1 MPLFDRG
8 CSTGVYWMSIRFSR
22 RQCLVSTSLLAI
34 AASSP
39 RSPAEEV
46 AGEKIASRPVIG
58 KPVTC
63 RTIPLGQAG
72 IRRVVTAIA
81 ADPRGEYLAA
91 AGDDCKIRIL
101 RTRDLKV
108 VRTLV
113 EHDDIVRTLDFD
125 PTGKKLVSAGNDG
138 RLILWNRDESFRFIR
153 EVAGSPALSEVTFAP
168 DGSGLAAVGF
178 ESEVFLLGNGDS
190 QRVSLKCACQDLRAV
205 RYRDDAAVL
214 AVAGRCGTL
223 HLFDSATKECEEH
236 RLHTARIRDI
246 VFLPS
251 GNVAICVAE
260 DGFVS
265 VFDTSGVQP
274 PRRFRAITGKLFAV
288 TILDS
293 ELVAVAGSDNVIRV
307 IDWEKG
313 QIVRRLEG
321 HTGSVT
327 ALDAQRGL
335 LFSGS
340 YDATLRR
347 WSIADIVA
355 GRQRIAGAAAAGTGP
370 RVD

>member
-1 MPLFDRG
+1 
-8 CSTGVYWMSIRFSR
+8 MSSRFSR
-22 RQCLVSTSLLAI
+22 RQCLVSTGLLAVS
-34 AASSP
+34 AAGLRLAAQEPSDS
-39 RSPAEEV
+39 
-46 AGEKIASRPVIG
+46 KIASRPVIG

-81 ADPRGEYLAA
+81 ADPRGEFLAA
-91 AGDDCKIRIL
+91 AGDDYKIRIL
-101 RTRDLKV
+101 RTADLKV

-113 EHDDIVRTLDFD
+113 EHGDIVRTLDFD
-125 PTGKKLVSAGNDG
+125 PTGKQLVSAGNDG
-138 RLILWNRDESFRFIR
+138 RLILWNRDEAFRFIR
-153 EVAGSPALSEVTFAP
+153 EVAGSPALAEVTFAP

-178 ESEVFLLGNGDS
+178 ESEVFLLGNGDG
-190 QRVSLKCACQDLRAV
+190 QRVSLQCACQDLRAV
-205 RYRDDAAVL
+205 KYRDDAAVL

-223 HLFDSATKECEEH
+223 HLFNSETKECDEH
-236 RLHTARIRDI
+236 RLHVGRIRDI

-251 GNVAICVAE
+251 GNMAVCVAE

-265 VFDTSGVQP
+265 VFDTSGSQP
-274 PRRFRAITGKLFAV
+274 PRRFRATTGKLFAV
-288 TILDS
+288 AVLSSD
-293 ELVAVAGSDNVIRV
+293 LVAVAGSDNIIRV
-307 IDWEKG
+307 IDWAKG
-313 QIVRRLEG
+313 QVVRRLEG
-321 HTGSVT
+321 HTGSVI
-327 ALDAQRGL
+327 ALDSQSGL

-355 GRQRIAGAAAAGTGP
+355 GRQRIAGAGAAGTGP

>member
-1 MPLFDRG
+1 
-8 CSTGVYWMSIRFSR
+8 MSSRFSR
-22 RQCLVSTSLLAI
+22 RQCLVSAGILAI
-34 AASSP
+34 ASTSL
-39 RSPAEEV
+39 RSAADEP
-46 AGEKIASRPVIG
+46 AGEKIASRSVIA
-58 KPVTC
+58 KPVAC

-91 AGDDCKIRIL
+91 AGDDYKIRIL
-101 RTRDLKV
+101 RTTDLKV

-113 EHDDIVRTLDFD
+113 EHGDIVRTLAFD
-125 PTGKKLVSAGNDG
+125 PNGKQLVSAGNDG
-138 RLILWNRDESFRFIR
+138 RLILWDREESFQFIR
-153 EVAGSPALSEVTFAP
+153 EVAGSPALAEVTFAP

-178 ESEVFLLGNGDS
+178 DRKVFLLGKEDS
-190 QRVSLKCACQDLRAV
+190 KRASLTCVCHDLRAV

-223 HLFDSATKECEEH
+223 HLFDSVTKECSEH
-236 RLHTARIRDI
+236 RLHAARIRDI

-251 GNVAICVAE
+251 GNIVICVAE

-265 VFDTSGVQP
+265 VFDTAGGLPSRQ
-274 PRRFRAITGKLFAV
+274 FRVTTGKLFAV
-288 TILDS
+288 TVLNS

-307 IDWEKG
+307 IDWKQG
-313 QIVRRLEG
+313 QVVRRLEG
-321 HTGSVT
+321 HTGSVI
-327 ALDAQRGL
+327 ALDARSGL

-347 WSIADIVA
+347 WSITDIVA
-355 GRQRIAGAAAAGTGP
+355 GRERIAGAGAAGTGP

>member
-1 MPLFDRG
+1 
-8 CSTGVYWMSIRFSR
+8 MSSRFSR
-22 RQCLVSTSLLAI
+22 RQCLISASLLAI
-34 AASSP
+34 APTSL
-39 RSPAEEV
+39 RSTAEEPV
-46 AGEKIASRPVIG
+46 DEKIALRPVIG

-91 AGDDCKIRIL
+91 AGDDYKIRIL
-101 RTRDLKV
+101 RTTDLKV

-113 EHDDIVRTLDFD
+113 EHGDIVRTLDFD
-125 PTGKKLVSAGNDG
+125 PTGRQLVSAGNDG
-138 RLILWNRDESFRFIR
+138 RLILWDREESFQFIR
-153 EVAGSPALSEVTFAP
+153 EVAGSPALAEVTFAP

-178 ESEVFLLGNGDS
+178 EREVFLLGNGES
-190 QRVSLKCACQDLRAV
+190 KRVSLKCGCQDLRAV
-205 RYRDDAAVL
+205 RYRDDSAVL

-223 HLFDSATKECEEH
+223 HLFDSVTKECIEH
-236 RLHTARIRDI
+236 RLHAARIRDI

-251 GNVAICVAE
+251 GNMAICVAE

-265 VFDTSGVQP
+265 VFDTAGVQP
-274 PRRFRAITGKLFAV
+274 SRQFRVTTGKLFAV
-288 TILDS
+288 TVLNS

-307 IDWEKG
+307 IDWKEG
-313 QIVRRLEG
+313 QVVRRLEG
-321 HTGSVT
+321 HTGSVI
-327 ALDAQRGL
+327 ALDAQSGL

-347 WSIADIVA
+347 WSVSDIVA
-355 GRQRIAGAAAAGTGP
+355 GRQRIAGAGAAGSGP

>member
-1 MPLFDRG
+1 
-8 CSTGVYWMSIRFSR
+8 MSSRCSR
-22 RQCLVSTSLLAI
+22 RQCLVSASLLAI
-34 AASSP
+34 ASTSLRAT
-39 RSPAEEV
+39 AEEP
-46 AGEKIASRPVIG
+46 ADETIASRSVIG

-91 AGDDCKIRIL
+91 AGDDFKIRIL
-101 RTRDLKV
+101 RTTDLKV

-113 EHDDIVRTLDFD
+113 EHGDIVRTLDFD
-125 PTGKKLVSAGNDG
+125 PTGKRLVSAGNDG
-138 RLILWNRDESFRFIR
+138 RLILWNREESFRFIR
-153 EVAGSPALSEVTFAP
+153 EVAGSPALAEVTFAP

-178 ESEVFLLGNGDS
+178 ESEVFLLGNGES
-190 QRVSLKCACQDLRAV
+190 QRIPLKCACQDLRAV

-223 HLFDSATKECEEH
+223 HLFDSVTNKCKEYP
-236 RLHTARIRDI
+236 LNAARIRDI

-251 GNVAICVAE
+251 GNVAVCVAE
-260 DGFVS
+260 DGFVY

-274 PRRFRAITGKLFAV
+274 QRRFRVTTGKLFAV
-288 TILDS
+288 TVLNS

-313 QIVRRLEG
+313 QVVRRLEG
-321 HTGSVT
+321 HTGSVI
-327 ALDAQRGL
+327 ALDAQSGL

-355 GRQRIAGAAAAGTGP
+355 GRQRIAGAGAAGTGP

>member
-1 MPLFDRG
+1 
-8 CSTGVYWMSIRFSR
+8 MSSRFSR
-22 RQCLVSTSLLAI
+22 RQCLVSGSLLAI
-34 AASSP
+34 AATALPST
-39 RSPAEEV
+39 AEEP
-46 AGEKIASRPVIG
+46 ADDKIASRSVIG

-91 AGDDCKIRIL
+91 AGDDYKIRIL
-101 RTRDLKV
+101 RTTDLRWFGRWLSMV
-108 VRTLV
+108 TLFARS
-113 EHDDIVRTLDFD
+113 ILTL
-125 PTGKKLVSAGNDG
+125 PGKRLVSAGNDG
-138 RLILWNRDESFRFIR
+138 RLILWNREEAFQFIR
-153 EVAGSPALSEVTFAP
+153 EVAGSPALAEVTFAP

-178 ESEVFLLGNGDS
+178 ESEVFLLGNGES

-223 HLFDSATKECEEH
+223 HLFDSVTKECNEH
-236 RLHTARIRDI
+236 RLHAGRIRDI

-251 GNVAICVAE
+251 GNMAICVAE

-265 VFDTSGVQP
+265 VFDTAGIQP
-274 PRRFRAITGKLFAV
+274 PRQFRVTTGKLFAV
-288 TILDS
+288 TVLNS
-293 ELVAVAGSDNVIRV
+293 ELVAVAGSDNIIRV
-307 IDWEKG
+307 IDWKKG
-313 QIVRRLEG
+313 QVVRRLEG
-321 HTGSVT
+321 HTGSVI
-327 ALDAQRGL
+327 ALDAQSGL

-340 YDATLRR
+340 TMRR
-347 WSIADIVA
+347 YVVVHCRHRCRAA
-355 GRQRIAGAAAAGTGP
+355 ENCRCRGRGRGP

>member
-1 MPLFDRG
+1 MT
-8 CSTGVYWMSIRFSR
+8 SRFSR
-22 RQCLVSTSLLAI
+22 RQCLVSTSLLALSVSSMRS
-34 AASSP
+34 AADE
-39 RSPAEEV
+39 PAD
-46 AGEKIASRPVIG
+46 EKIASRPVIG
-58 KPVTC
+58 KPVAC
-63 RTIPLGQAG
+63 RTIPLGQTG

-91 AGDDCKIRIL
+91 AGDDYKIRIM
-101 RTRDLKV
+101 RTEDLKV

-113 EHDDIVRTLDFD
+113 EHGDIVRTLDFD
-125 PTGKKLVSAGNDG
+125 PSGKRLVSAGNDG

-153 EVAGSPALSEVTFAP
+153 EVAGSPALAEVTFAP

-178 ESEVFLLGNGDS
+178 ESEVFLLGNGES
-190 QRVSLKCACQDLRAV
+190 QRVALQCACQDLRAV

-223 HLFDSATKECEEH
+223 HLFDTATKQCEEH

-246 VFLPS
+246 AFLQS
-251 GNVAICVAE
+251 GNMAICVAE

-265 VFDTSGVQP
+265 VFDTSGAQP
-274 PRRFRAITGKLFAV
+274 PRRFRATTGKLFAV
-288 TILDS
+288 TILNS
-293 ELVAVAGSDNVIRV
+293 ELVAVAGSDNVIRIV
-307 IDWEKG
+307 DWEKG
-313 QIVRRLEG
+313 QVVRRLDG
-321 HTGSVT
+321 HTGSVI
-327 ALDAQRGL
+327 ALDAQTGL

-355 GRQRIAGAAAAGTGP
+355 GRQRIAGAGAAGTGP

>member
-1 MPLFDRG
+1 
-8 CSTGVYWMSIRFSR
+8 MSSRFSR
-22 RQCLVSTSLLAI
+22 RQCLVSGSLLAI
-34 AASSP
+34 AATALPST
-39 RSPAEEV
+39 AEEP
-46 AGEKIASRPVIG
+46 ADDKIASRSVIG

-91 AGDDCKIRIL
+91 AGDDYKIRIL
-101 RTRDLKV
+101 RTTDLKV

-113 EHDDIVRTLDFD
+113 EHGDIVRTLDFD
-125 PTGKKLVSAGNDG
+125 PTGKRLVSAGNDG
-138 RLILWNRDESFRFIR
+138 RLILWNREEAFQFIR
-153 EVAGSPALSEVTFAP
+153 EVAGSPALAEVTFAP

-178 ESEVFLLGNGDS
+178 ESEVFLLGNGES

-223 HLFDSATKECEEH
+223 HLFDSVTKECNEH
-236 RLHTARIRDI
+236 RLHAGRIRDI

-251 GNVAICVAE
+251 GNMAICVAE

-265 VFDTSGVQP
+265 VFDTAGIQP
-274 PRRFRAITGKLFAV
+274 PRQFRVTTGKLFAV
-288 TILDS
+288 TVLNS
-293 ELVAVAGSDNVIRV
+293 ELVAVAGSDNIIRV
-307 IDWEKG
+307 IDWKKG
-313 QIVRRLEG
+313 QVVRRLEG
-321 HTGSVT
+321 HTGSVI
-327 ALDAQRGL
+327 ALDAQSGL

-355 GRQRIAGAAAAGTGP
+355 GRQRIAGAGAAGAGP

>member
-1 MPLFDRG
+1 
-8 CSTGVYWMSIRFSR
+8 MSSSFSR
-22 RQCLVSTSLLAI
+22 RQCLVSTGLLAI
-34 AASSP
+34 AASP
-39 RSPAEEV
+39 LRSSADDSV
-46 AGEKIASRPVIG
+46 DDKIASRSVIGKPVIG

-72 IRRVVTAIA
+72 FRRVVTAIA
-81 ADPRGEYLAA
+81 ADPRGEFLAA

-101 RTRDLKV
+101 RTSDLKV

-125 PTGKKLVSAGNDG
+125 RTGKQLVSAGNDG
-138 RLILWNRDESFRFIR
+138 RLILWNRDTSFRFIR
-153 EVAGSPALSEVTFAP
+153 EVAGSPALAEVTFAP
-168 DGSGLAAVGF
+168 DGRGLAAVGF
-178 ESEVFLLGNGDS
+178 ESEVFLLGNGEGE
-190 QRVSLKCACQDLRAV
+190 RFSLKCACQDLRAV
-205 RYRDDAAVL
+205 RYRDDSAVL

-223 HLFDSATKECEEH
+223 HLFDSDTNECAEH
-236 RLHTARIRDI
+236 RLHAGRIRDI

-251 GNVAICVAE
+251 RSIAVCVAE

-274 PRRFRAITGKLFAV
+274 PRRFRVTTGKLFAV
-288 TILDS
+288 TVLNSDLI
-293 ELVAVAGSDNVIRV
+293 AVAGSDNVIRV
-307 IDWEKG
+307 IDWQKG

-321 HTGSVT
+321 HTGSVI
-327 ALDAQRGL
+327 ALDSQSGL

-347 WSIADIVA
+347 WSIDDIVA
-355 GRQRIAGAAAAGTGP
+355 GRQRIAGTGP

>member
-1 MPLFDRG
+1 
-8 CSTGVYWMSIRFSR
+8 MSSRFSR
-22 RQCLVSTSLLAI
+22 RQCLVSASLFAIASTSL
-34 AASSP
+34 
-39 RSPAEEV
+39 RSTAEEP
-46 AGEKIASRPVIG
+46 ADEKIASRSVIG

-91 AGDDCKIRIL
+91 AGDDYKIRIL
-101 RTRDLKV
+101 RTMDLKV

-113 EHDDIVRTLDFD
+113 EHGDIVRTLDFD
-125 PTGKKLVSAGNDG
+125 PTGKRLVSAGNDG
-138 RLILWNRDESFRFIR
+138 RLILWNREEAFQFIR
-153 EVAGSPALSEVTFAP
+153 EVAGSPALAEVTFAP

-178 ESEVFLLGNGDS
+178 ESEVFLLGNGES

-223 HLFDSATKECEEH
+223 HLFDSSTKQCNEH
-236 RLHTARIRDI
+236 RLHAARIRDI
-246 VFLPS
+246 VFLPF
-251 GNVAICVAE
+251 GNMAICVAE

-265 VFDTSGVQP
+265 VFDTAGIQP
-274 PRRFRAITGKLFAV
+274 PRQFRVTTGKLFAV
-288 TILDS
+288 TVLNS
-293 ELVAVAGSDNVIRV
+293 ELVAVAGSDNIIRV
-307 IDWEKG
+307 IDWKKG
-313 QIVRRLEG
+313 QVVRRLEG
-321 HTGSVT
+321 HTGSVI
-327 ALDAQRGL
+327 ALDAQSGL

-355 GRQRIAGAAAAGTGP
+355 GRQRIAGAGATGTGP

>member
-1 MPLFDRG
+1 MT
-8 CSTGVYWMSIRFSR
+8 SRFSR
-22 RQCLVSTSLLAI
+22 RECLVSTGLLALT
-34 AASSP
+34 ASP
-39 RSPAEEV
+39 LRSWAEDAE
-46 AGEKIASRPVIG
+46 GEQIASRPVIG
-58 KPVTC
+58 KPVAC

-72 IRRVVTAIA
+72 LRRVVTAIA

-91 AGDDCKIRIL
+91 AGDDYKIRIL
-101 RTRDLKV
+101 RTSDLKV

-113 EHDDIVRTLDFD
+113 EHGDIVRTLDFD
-125 PTGKKLVSAGNDG
+125 PTGKQLVSAGNDG
-138 RLILWNRDESFRFIR
+138 RLILWNRDEAFRFIR
-153 EVAGSPALSEVTFAP
+153 EVAGSPALAEVTFAP

-178 ESEVFLLGNGDS
+178 ESEVFLLGNGEG
-190 QRVSLKCACQDLRAV
+190 QRVSLQCACQDLRAV

-223 HLFDSATKECEEH
+223 HLFDSETQECTEH
-236 RLHTARIRDI
+236 RLHAGRIRDI

-251 GNVAICVAE
+251 GSRAVCVAE

-265 VFDTSGVQP
+265 VFDTAGIQP
-274 PRRFRAITGKLFAV
+274 PRRFRASTGKLFAV
-288 TILDS
+288 TVLNAD
-293 ELVAVAGSDNVIRV
+293 LVAVAGSDNIIRV
-307 IDWEKG
+307 VDWNKG

-321 HTGSVT
+321 HTGSVI
-327 ALDAQRGL
+327 ALDSQSGL

-355 GRQRIAGAAAAGTGP
+355 GRQRIAGAGANGNGP

>member
-1 MPLFDRG
+1 
-8 CSTGVYWMSIRFSR
+8 MSSSFSR

-34 AASSP
+34 AASSLKC
-39 RSPAEEV
+39 PADEPAV
-46 AGEKIASRPVIG
+46 EKIASRPVIG
-58 KPVTC
+58 KPVAC

-81 ADPRGEYLAA
+81 ADPRGDYLAA

-125 PTGKKLVSAGNDG
+125 PTGKQLVSAGNDG

-153 EVAGSPALSEVTFAP
+153 EVAGSPALAEVTFAP
-168 DGSGLAAVGF
+168 DSSGLAAVGF
-178 ESEVFLLGNGDS
+178 ESAVFLLGNGEN

-223 HLFDSATKECEEH
+223 HLFDSETGECEEH
-236 RLHTARIRDI
+236 RLHAARIRDI
-246 VFLPS
+246 AFLPS
-251 GNVAICVAE
+251 GNIAICVAE

-274 PRRFRAITGKLFAV
+274 TRRFRAMTGKLFAV
-288 TILDS
+288 TILNS
-293 ELVAVAGSDNVIRV
+293 ELVAVAGSDNVIRI

-313 QIVRRLEG
+313 QVVRRLEG
-321 HTGSVT
+321 HTGSVV
-327 ALDAQRGL
+327 ALDAQSGL

-355 GRQRIAGAAAAGTGP
+355 GRQRIAGAGAAGTGP